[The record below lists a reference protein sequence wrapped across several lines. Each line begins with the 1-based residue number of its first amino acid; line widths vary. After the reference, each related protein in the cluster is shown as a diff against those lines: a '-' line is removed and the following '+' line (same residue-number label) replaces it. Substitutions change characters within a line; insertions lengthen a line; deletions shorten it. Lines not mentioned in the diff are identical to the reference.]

1 MVTPM
6 IRQYNF
12 DHSQAIVAGAIYQ
25 APAPFRSGSASYVHN
40 GMEPSHIVIAN
51 LLHGAE
57 GTYFALLVTAQSP
70 AVVREKMAGL
80 KTQLG
85 IAESNPLKQ
94 PPGELETE
102 LAIGIVSLQAKFEQ
116 MKGLDRR

>member
-1 MVTPM
+1 M
-6 IRQYNF
+6 QYNF
-12 DHSQAIVAGAIYQ
+12 DHSQAVVAGAIYK
-25 APAPFRSGSASYVHN
+25 APAFFRTGSASYVHN
-40 GMEPSHIVIAN
+40 GRDPHIVIAN
-51 LLHGAE
+51 LLHGVE
-57 GTYFALLVTAQSP
+57 GTYFALLVTAESP
-70 AVVREKMAGL
+70 SVVREKLAEL

-116 MKGLDRR
+116 MKGFNRI

>member
-1 MVTPM
+1 M

-12 DHSQAIVAGAIYQ
+12 DHSQAVVAGAIYE
-25 APAPFRSGSASYVHN
+25 APDFFKTGCSSYVHN

-51 LLHGAE
+51 LLHGVE

-85 IAESNPLKQ
+85 ITESNPLKH

-102 LAIGIVSLQAKFEQ
+102 LATELVSLQAKFEL
-116 MKGLDRR
+116 MKTH